1 MLLYILLFCLLGTLI
16 PAIALVILAF
26 AEEGQK
32 GLVIGLLV
40 AAVGFN
46 AAVFSGY
53 NVNHIDL
60 SPNHSGFLMGITNG
74 ISNISGILAP
84 LAVQFVVTDE
94 VINKQKHRMN
104 MLLTSM
110 TIYRKMLVSG
120 ELCS

>member
-1 MLLYILLFCLLGTLI
+1 MYLFLGTLI
-16 PAIALVILAF
+16 PAVALVVLAF

-46 AAVFSGY
+46 AAVFSGF

-74 ISNISGILAP
+74 FSNIAGILAP
-84 LAVQFVVTDE
+84 LAVQFIVTDE
-94 VINKQKHRMN
+94 VRAFSFILK
-104 MLLTSM
+104 
-110 TIYRKMLVSG
+110 
-120 ELCS
+120 